1 MCFLHLIILSWQIL
15 KLLRVGACLLLP
27 TQMRSALLSVWH
39 TVRFEE
45 SMMMSS
51 MKEHKE
57 WSTVYLAIQENVGS
71 ERRGLSLRPWEVYS
85 LLHPSSLKL
94 PEFGHFILL
103 GPGEVVWCYSCHLH
117 LNHLQSN
124 GRIKWI
130 NDRGAQSKWPALFYW
145 ALRSCPVCSL
155 KYFIICCCQVYKC
168 QIVTTLDL
176 LAPS

>member
-1 MCFLHLIILSWQIL
+1 MCFLHLIILSWQSL
-15 KLLRVGACLLLP
+15 KLLRVVACLLLL

-39 TVRFEE
+39 MLRFKEP
-45 SMMMSS
+45 MMMSS
-51 MKEHKE
+51 MKDYKE
-57 WSTVYLAIQENVGS
+57 WSTVW
-71 ERRGLSLRPWEVYS
+71 LSKRTWLLKEEVCPFRPWEVYS
-85 LLHPSSLKL
+85 LLNPSSLKL

-103 GPGEVVWCYSCHLH
+103 GPGEVVGCYSCHFH

-124 GRIKWI
+124 GRIRWL
-130 NDRGAQSKWPALFYW
+130 NDCGAQHKWPALFYW
-145 ALRSCPVCSL
+145 AVRSCPVCSL